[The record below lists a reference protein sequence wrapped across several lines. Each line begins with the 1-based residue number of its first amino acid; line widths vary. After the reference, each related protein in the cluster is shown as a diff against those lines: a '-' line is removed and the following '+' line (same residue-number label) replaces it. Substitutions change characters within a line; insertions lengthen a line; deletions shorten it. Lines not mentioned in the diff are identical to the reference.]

1 MAKEPLLDTR
11 PPGWEYGTGRGNKA
25 QKVCTAP
32 VSKEAYVYG
41 KRDLRIWQKSHTSTG
56 RGSRRRGGCPRVR
69 PQCASVLSL
78 KETCVYGKRSLRVF
92 QKRPAYM
99 ATRDLCIWQKRPM
112 YMAKETYVHG
122 KRDLCIWQKKPACI
136 PKETCVYG
144 NKRLTCIL
152 TLQKRPAYIA
162 KETCLYCKRD
172 LLTLA
177 AGVGGRPRVSR
188 SFEWGKEALLQ
199 SKRLTNTIVIGRCN
213 NL

>member
-1 MAKEPLLDTR
+1 MQGREEQSGEKKPTFNYIAKETCVHGNRALTR
-11 PPGWEYGTGRGNKA
+11 HEAARVGVRDRERQQGAEGR
-25 QKVCTAP
+25 CTAP

-41 KRDLRIWQKSHTSTG
+41 KRDLRIWQK
-56 RGSRRRGGCPRVR
+56 
-69 PQCASVLSL
+69 
-78 KETCVYGKRSLRVF
+78 
-92 QKRPAYM
+92 RPAYM
-99 ATRDLCIWQKRPM
+99 AKEPYEHWERKQASWRMSARPSSM
-112 YMAKETYVHG
+112 RVRPQS
-122 KRDLCIWQKKPACI
+122 KRDLRVWQKKPACI